1 MNWNYKDS
9 VEIRFTLFW
18 FEFGNNKLM
27 PKYRERS
34 RSISWKWIRNQTN
47 YPKFKRYSRFD
58 APMLCTVNLE
68 ILVPINFFDGFI
80 LPWWLWTNSDLLS
93 YRQLWATL
101 AICINPRWRSNSIPS
116 DIKVAVTQ
124 KLSNRIQFAIARFH
138 GNMTGLTIQFE
149 ISIYYS
155 PKWLPKFK
163 MAEKT
168 QKYSKKSV

>member
-1 MNWNYKDS
+1 MHQN
-9 VEIRFTLFW
+9 
-18 FEFGNNKLM
+18 M
-27 PKYRERS
+27 PLIGLK
-34 RSISWKWIRNQTN
+34 
-47 YPKFKRYSRFD
+47 PKFQFEMILLHFANSRFD

-80 LPWWLWTNSDLLS
+80 LPWWLWTNSALLS

-138 GNMTGLTIQFE
+138 VNMTELTIQFE

-163 MAEKT
+163 MADKNT
-168 QKYSKKSV
+168 KIFKKVSITRKLL